1 MKHFLSNF
9 LPAVLLSAFVAGCG
23 DAPKGPELPPDDGSA
38 DFARGQAELEKQ
50 NLPAAAAAFESAAR
64 KNATNFEARV
74 QVALVNLRLGEID
87 AADAAAADAIAVE
100 PESAEARLVSAQAA
114 YLKKDYRRALEA
126 FDAVA
131 AEKSLPAAL
140 RSDALVGRGV
150 VEMAQNAS
158 DEARI
163 SFIRAMRANRRSAAA
178 WYHLAVLARDIYRF
192 NEAALEQFEM
202 ASRFSDPRDARAKKL
217 SRDVLPALRKAI
229 ASASARKPG
238 ADKRDL
244 AAAAKLLAEGEAL
257 QKKKMI
263 RGAIKKYEAALKA
276 DPLSDAAALKV
287 ATLVALND
295 KTAAG
300 VDKALGAYRTVI
312 DQQPQKQANYL
323 AAARLAYENKRWA
336 TAAAIM
342 DRAIAHDP
350 ENRQTLDLLIASL
363 QKAGK
368 TKQAE
373 CWKAYRAE
381 VK

>member
-9 LPAVLLSAFVAGCG
+9 LPAVLLSAFVTGCG
-23 DAPKGPELPPDDGSA
+23 DAPKAPELPPDDGSA

-74 QVALVNLRLGEID
+74 QVALVNLRLGEVD

-178 WYHLAVLARDIYRF
+178 WYHLAVLARDVYRF

>member
-1 MKHFLSNF
+1 M
-9 LPAVLLSAFVAGCG
+9 
-23 DAPKGPELPPDDGSA
+23 
-38 DFARGQAELEKQ
+38 
-50 NLPAAAAAFESAAR
+50 
-64 KNATNFEARV
+64 
-74 QVALVNLRLGEID
+74 
-87 AADAAAADAIAVE
+87 
-100 PESAEARLVSAQAA
+100 
-114 YLKKDYRRALEA
+114 
-126 FDAVA
+126 
-131 AEKSLPAAL
+131 
-140 RSDALVGRGV
+140 
-150 VEMAQNAS
+150 
-158 DEARI
+158 
-163 SFIRAMRANRRSAAA
+163 
-178 WYHLAVLARDIYRF
+178 
-192 NEAALEQFEM
+192 
-202 ASRFSDPRDARAKKL
+202 
-217 SRDVLPALRKAI
+217 
-229 ASASARKPG
+229 
-238 ADKRDL
+238 
-244 AAAAKLLAEGEAL
+244 
-257 QKKKMI
+257 
-263 RGAIKKYEAALKA
+263 A

-300 VDKALGAYRTVI
+300 VDKALQAYRTVI

>member
-1 MKHFLSNF
+1 MKNLLFQSL
-9 LPAVLLSAFVAGCG
+9 LAVLFAALAAGCG
-23 DAPKGPELPPDDGSA
+23 DAPKAPEPPPDDGSA
-38 DFARGQAELEKQ
+38 DFARGQVELEKQ
-50 NLPAAAAAFESAAR
+50 NLPAAAAAFEAAAR
-64 KNATNFEARV
+64 KNATNLEARV
-74 QVALVNLRLGEID
+74 QTALINLRLGEVA
-87 AADAAAADAIAVE
+87 AADAAASDAVE
-100 PESAEARLVSAQAA
+100 TDPSSAEARLVSAQAA
-114 YLKKDYRRALEA
+114 YLKKDYARALEA
-126 FDAVA
+126 FAAVA
-131 AEKSLPAAL
+131 AEPSLPAAL

-150 VEMAQNAS
+150 VEMAQGAS

-163 SFIRAMRANRRSAAA
+163 SFIRAMRTNRRSAAA
-178 WYHLAVLARDIYRF
+178 WYHLAVLARDVYRF

-217 SRDVLPALRKAI
+217 SRDVLPALRKAV
-229 ASASARKPG
+229 SAAAARKPG
-238 ADKRDL
+238 ADKRDP
-244 AAAAKLLAEGEAL
+244 AAAAKLVAEGEAL

-263 RGAIKKYEAALKA
+263 RAAIKKYDAAWKA

-300 VDKALGAYRTVI
+300 VDKALEAYRTVI

-373 CWKAYRAE
+373 CWKSYRAE

>member
-1 MKHFLSNF
+1 M
-9 LPAVLLSAFVAGCG
+9 
-23 DAPKGPELPPDDGSA
+23 
-38 DFARGQAELEKQ
+38 
-50 NLPAAAAAFESAAR
+50 
-64 KNATNFEARV
+64 
-74 QVALVNLRLGEID
+74 QVALVNLRLGEVD

-178 WYHLAVLARDIYRF
+178 WYHLAVLARDVYRF